1 MKRQI
6 LILDYGSGNVKSVF
20 NICKYVE
27 EDTLISNNIE
37 DIKKCSHIIL
47 PGVGSY
53 KASMNKIKK
62 NLPLEEIM
70 NQIINK
76 KKPILGIC
84 VGMQVFA
91 NVGYEFEKC
100 NGLGL
105 IDGSVKKLETNK
117 YPLPNIG
124 WSNIKVERDNILF
137 KRLEEDNS
145 FYFVHSFAFIPKN
158 DDKIIASSFYEKK
171 FVCAIQKEN
180 IFGVQF
186 HPEKSQ
192 KSGIQLLK
200 ILLIFK

>member
-20 NICKYVE
+20 NICKYIE
-27 EDTLISNNIE
+27 NNTLISNSIE

-47 PGVGSY
+47 PGVGSF
-53 KASMNKIKK
+53 KTSMDKIKK
-62 NLPLEEIM
+62 NLPIDEIT

-76 KKPILGIC
+76 QKPILGIC
-84 VGMQVFA
+84 VGMQVLA
-91 NVGYEFEKC
+91 DKGYEFGEYT
-100 NGLGL
+100 GLGL
-105 IDGSVKKLETNK
+105 ISGLVKKLETNE

-124 WSNIKVERDNILF
+124 WNNIIVERENILF
-137 KRLEEDNS
+137 KKIDQNNS
-145 FYFVHSFAFIPKN
+145 FYFVHSFAFNANHKDN
-158 DDKIIASSFYEKK
+158 IIASSFYAKK
-171 FVCAIQKEN
+171 FVCAVQKEN

-200 ILLIFK
+200 NFIKI

>member
-1 MKRQI
+1 MKKQV

-27 EDTLISNNIE
+27 KDTLISNNIE
-37 DIKKCSHIIL
+37 DIKNCSHIIL

-62 NLPLEEIM
+62 NLRLEEIM

-76 KKPILGIC
+76 KKAILGIC

-91 NVGYEFEKC
+91 NVGHEFEKC

-124 WSNIKVERDNILF
+124 WNNIKVERDNILF

-158 DDKIIASSFYEKK
+158 DDNIIASSFYEKK
-171 FVCAIQKEN
+171 FVCAIQKGN

-200 ILLIFK
+200 NFINI

>member
-6 LILDYGSGNVKSVF
+6 LILDYGSGNVKSVL
-20 NICKYVE
+20 NICKYI
-27 EDTLISNNIE
+27 EDNTLVSNDIE

-47 PGVGSY
+47 PGVGSF

-76 KKPILGIC
+76 QKPILGIC
-84 VGMQVFA
+84 VGMQVLA
-91 NVGYEFEKC
+91 NIGYEFGEYA
-100 NGLGL
+100 GLSL

-124 WSNIKVERDNILF
+124 WNNIIIKKDNILF
-137 KRLEEDNS
+137 KKLEKNNS
-145 FYFVHSFAFIPKN
+145 FYFVHSYAFIPKYSDN
-158 DDKIIASSFYEKK
+158 IIASSLYEKK

-192 KSGIQLLK
+192 TSGIQLLK
-200 ILLIFK
+200 NFINI

>member
-6 LILDYGSGNVKSVF
+6 LILDYGSGNVKSVL
-20 NICKYVE
+20 NICKYIQ
-27 EDTLISNNIE
+27 DNTLISNDIE
-37 DIKKCSHIIL
+37 NIKKCSHIIL
-47 PGVGSY
+47 PGVGSF
-53 KASMNKIKK
+53 KSSMDKIKK

-76 KKPILGIC
+76 QKPILGIC
-84 VGMQVFA
+84 VGMQVLA
-91 NVGYEFEKC
+91 NIGYEFGEC
-100 NGLGL
+100 SGLSL

-124 WSNIKVERDNILF
+124 WNNIIIEKDSVIFKKLDN
-137 KRLEEDNS
+137 DNS
-145 FYFVHSFAFIPKN
+145 FYFVHSFAFSAKN
-158 DDKIIASSFYEKK
+158 KDDIIASSLYEKK
-171 FVCAIQKEN
+171 FVCAIQKKN

-200 ILLIFK
+200 NFIDI

>member
-200 ILLIFK
+200 NFINI